1 LKLEKII
8 GIQKST
14 GKVRKI
20 IFSFIF
26 QGIVSPHDLAI
37 TQRGDAVY
45 VVEVPTDRSS
55 TKIHKYDVISNNNNA
70 EEGSENNP
78 EPEMG
83 LGGFAF

>member
-1 LKLEKII
+1 M
-8 GIQKST
+8 
-14 GKVRKI
+14 
-20 IFSFIF
+20 
-26 QGIVSPHDLAI
+26 AI

-70 EEGSENNP
+70 EGSENNP

>member
-1 LKLEKII
+1 M
-8 GIQKST
+8 
-14 GKVRKI
+14 
-20 IFSFIF
+20 
-26 QGIVSPHDLAI
+26 AI

-55 TKIHKYDVISNNNNA
+55 TKIHKYDVISNNNNG
-70 EEGSENNP
+70 EGSENNP

>member
-1 LKLEKII
+1 MYQLPRFFFRISGTLKYFF
-8 GIQKST
+8 S
-14 GKVRKI
+14 
-20 IFSFIF
+20 IFF

-70 EEGSENNP
+70 EGSENNP